1 MIDWKEAQFRQIA
14 IHQVGNSS
22 AGKPL
27 ALSEQLTQVF
37 PEDYPLMISHFL
49 EPFRDREAYAFD
61 FANGEVDLNAA
72 YKFIQRLFDHPGHL
86 LNISQDLARH
96 LYEAAVHPNIKDG
109 AFCVVHFNQ
118 VIYEDEVTDA
128 VVLCKVEDQETF
140 IQLLE
145 ADHHFVLNKQEGIPF
160 QQLDKGCLIINTDRE
175 SGYQVFIIDQ
185 SNRALEAQYWR
196 KYFLNV
202 TPRADQYHQTAH
214 LMQMTRSFV
223 SQNLG
228 EERHLPKTDQVH
240 YLNKSMDYLKT
251 HDEVDVRAYMDEV
264 FDDPLISGV
273 FAQFQS
279 SYLAENEMEMEPVF
293 EVSDK
298 AVRKYAK
305 GFKSVIK
312 LDKNFHVY
320 IHGDRSMI
328 ERGTDEDGR
337 KFYKLYYQDEQ

>member
-185 SNRALEAQYWR
+185 SNRALEAQYILAQIFSECHSPSGSVPPNR
-196 KYFLNV
+196 
-202 TPRADQYHQTAH
+202 TPHA
-214 LMQMTRSFV
+214 
-223 SQNLG
+223 
-228 EERHLPKTDQVH
+228 
-240 YLNKSMDYLKT
+240 
-251 HDEVDVRAYMDEV
+251 
-264 FDDPLISGV
+264 DDPFFCFPEPGRRTSFTQNRSG
-273 FAQFQS
+273 ALS
-279 SYLAENEMEMEPVF
+279 
-293 EVSDK
+293 K
-298 AVRKYAK
+298 
-305 GFKSVIK
+305 
-312 LDKNFHVY
+312 
-320 IHGDRSMI
+320 
-328 ERGTDEDGR
+328 
-337 KFYKLYYQDEQ
+337 